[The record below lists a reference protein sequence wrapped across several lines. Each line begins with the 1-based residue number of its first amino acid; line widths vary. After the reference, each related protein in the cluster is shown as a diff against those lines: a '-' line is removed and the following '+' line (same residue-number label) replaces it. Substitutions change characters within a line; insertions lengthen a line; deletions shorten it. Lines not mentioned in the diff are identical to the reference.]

1 MARIGSPI
9 GARAARQANRT
20 NCAELRDSLPARTI
34 CLMPY
39 PPPVIGRDAELAEL
53 NAFLRPEN
61 NSPAALIVEGD
72 AGIGKTTLWRAGI
85 AMASPSYRVLSA
97 RATASEAD
105 FPFGK
110 LAELLDGWAET
121 FLPKLPLPQRH
132 GLEVALLLAEPSED
146 APHPQTIA
154 TGFLGAI
161 RLLAAESALLLALDD
176 VQWVDRPSRR
186 ALEFLVRRLKGEP
199 VKFLLAGRDVPDQI
213 GPFDLVRALPG
224 ERVSRIGVGPLSL
237 GAVHELLHTR
247 LGLTFPRPTLRRI
260 AEASGGNPFF
270 ALEIARTVSSRHVD
284 VDPGEPLPVPET
296 LHDAVSDRLEGLPIE
311 AREAL
316 LIVALAA
323 DPTVQLIRTALPGD
337 PWERLRP
344 ALQGE
349 AIELN
354 GDRIRFTHPLLASA
368 TEAGSDLGRRRDAHR
383 RLAGIVPEPEERAR
397 HLARAADAPDEAVAA
412 EVERGATRALARGA
426 PAVAAGLAE
435 TAGRL
440 TPTDRPDAARRRMLA
455 AAMNHTYAGS
465 LDRAENLLERLMAET
480 SPGRPRAEV
489 LARLAYVHFLRG
501 RVITASIHELERALI
516 EADNEPQLQ
525 SEIERSLAWM
535 QESAG
540 DVHAAYRHAAT
551 AAQLAEDLDERAL
564 LAGSL
569 AALAYM
575 KFIAGRGLDIE
586 LIERAVSLEPE
597 RTPFVARPAWIYG
610 ILLQFAGEHQHARS
624 VLERLEH
631 DSHERG
637 DDIEIPFA
645 LSSMA
650 RLALRAGDVP
660 RARQIAT
667 ECLEY
672 TMQMGFEIEQSFA
685 LATAAL
691 VEAHLGEVQATRELT
706 RQGLALAEQAGVGTD
721 CYQLLAISGFL
732 ELSVGDAAA
741 AHHRLAPLIEALA
754 AAGFGEP
761 AVFRIEPDEIEALI
775 ALGRTKEAKAVLDK
789 LAEHARAVPNPW
801 TVAVAAR
808 ARGMLE
814 AASGDAPRAVKT
826 LEDASDKAARLGEPF
841 ELGRTL
847 LALGAVQ
854 RRAKRWA
861 DARRSLEEARRTF
874 ERVGARLWLER
885 AEEELGRVP
894 GRRSGGEALTPTER
908 RVVELVVEGR
918 PNKEVAAELFVSVK
932 AVEANLSRIYAK
944 LGVRSRGELARR
956 FASES
961 DSKL

>member
-1 MARIGSPI
+1 V
-9 GARAARQANRT
+9 
-20 NCAELRDSLPARTI
+20 AELRGSGLNRTI
-34 CLMPY
+34 RPVED
-39 PPPVIGRDAELAEL
+39 PSSVIGRDAELAAL
-53 NAFLRPEN
+53 NQFLGAERA
-61 NSPAALIVEGD
+61 SPAALVLEGEV
-72 AGIGKTTLWRAGI
+72 GIGKTTLWGAGI
-85 AMASPSYRVLSA
+85 EMASPSYRVLAA
-97 RATASEAD
+97 RASASEAD

-110 LAELLDGWAET
+110 LAELLDEWAEVV
-121 FLPKLPLPQRH
+121 LPKLPLPQCYA
-132 GLEVALLLAEPSED
+132 LEVALLLAEPGEHG
-146 APHPQTIA
+146 PHPQTIA

-199 VKFLLAGRDVPDQI
+199 VKFLLAGRDVGD
-213 GPFDLVRALPG
+213 GSGSFDLVRALSG
-224 ERVSRIGVGPLSL
+224 ERVTRLRVGPLSL
-237 GAVHELLHTR
+237 GALHELLHSR
-247 LGLTFPRPTLRRI
+247 LGLAFPRPTLRRI

-270 ALEIARTVSSRHVD
+270 ALEIARSVSTRHGD
-284 VDPGEPLPVPET
+284 VDPGEPLPVPKT
-296 LHDAVSDRLEGLPIE
+296 LHDVVSDRLEGLPVA

-344 ALQGE
+344 ALQLE
-349 AIELN
+349 AVELN

-368 TEAGSDLGRRRDAHR
+368 TEAGADLGLRRDAHR

-397 HLARAADAPDEAVAA
+397 HLARATYAPDEAVAA

-426 PAVAAGLAE
+426 PDVAAGLLEA
-435 TAGRL
+435 AGRL
-440 TPTDRPDAARRRMLA
+440 TPADRPDVAIRRTLA
-455 AAMNHTYAGS
+455 AAMNHVYAGT

-480 SPGRPRAEV
+480 SLGPPRAAV
-489 LARLAYVHFLRG
+489 LVRLASVHFMRG
-501 RVITASIHELERALI
+501 RGIAASIHELERALI
-516 EADNEPQLQ
+516 EAGHEPQLQ
-525 SEIERSLAWM
+525 LEIERSLVWM
-535 QESAG
+535 QQSAG
-540 DVHAAYRHAAT
+540 DVHAAYGHAAA
-551 AAQLAEDLDERAL
+551 AAQLAEALDERAL

-575 KFIAGRGLDIE
+575 RFIAGRGLDIE

-597 RTPFVARPAWIYG
+597 RTSFVARPAWIYG
-610 ILLQFAGEHQHARS
+610 MLLEWAGEHQHARS
-624 VLERLEH
+624 VLERLER

-637 DDIEIPFA
+637 DDIEIPLV
-645 LSSMA
+645 LSHMA
-650 RLALRAGDVP
+650 RLALRAGDFL

-672 TMQMGFEIEQSFA
+672 TMQMEFEEEQTFA

-706 RQGLALAEQAGVGTD
+706 RQGLALAEQTGVGTVR
-721 CYQLLAISGFL
+721 YQLLAIGGFL
-732 ELSVGDAAA
+732 DLSVGDAAA

-775 ALGRTKEAKAVLDK
+775 ALGRTEEAKAVLDK
-789 LAEHARAVPNPW
+789 LAAHARAVPTPW
-801 TVAVAAR
+801 TVAVVAR

-814 AASGDAPRAVKT
+814 AASGDAPRAVTT

-841 ELGRTL
+841 ELGRAL

-861 DARRSLEEARRTF
+861 DARRSLKEAKRTF

-894 GRRSGGEALTPTER
+894 GRRPGGEALTPTER
-908 RVVELVVEGR
+908 RVAELVVEGR
-918 PNKEVAAELFVSVK
+918 PNKEVAAALFVTVK
-932 AVEANLSRIYAK
+932 AIEANLSRIYAK

-956 FASES
+956 LGGEG
-961 DSKL
+961 DPKL